1 MHISTEAESK
11 KGSIS
16 TISLRTL
23 YYLSAVIRL
32 SRTLIIRGIKMNLK
46 LVRHLPEAE
55 VQGTHWEI
63 SIMSLQ
69 SHADTFFAF
78 PLSTKGLIIKV
89 KGEVEE
95 DKTIIQSLPDTHDFE
110 MIIPLPMISYSKY
123 KLRILSFIGL
133 DALDKE
139 WDISIRDYR
148 LQREFPIQ
156 DDHKV
161 LLKPTTIYSLEQT
174 EDMLWVKKNK
184 PSGKTGLELVIKKG
198 ER

>member
-1 MHISTEAESK
+1 
-11 KGSIS
+11 
-16 TISLRTL
+16 
-23 YYLSAVIRL
+23 
-32 SRTLIIRGIKMNLK
+32 MNLK